1 MKTRFVSPVFV
12 GREEQLDALRS
23 ALRQAGAGESQVR
36 LVGGEA
42 GIGKTRL
49 VQEFQRDAEQG
60 GAVVAVGACLDQG
73 AAGLPFAP
81 FVAVLRALHR
91 EFGPALA
98 EHAAGMEGDLA
109 RLLPELGDVASE
121 GRTRLF
127 ETTVRLLERLAT
139 DRTVVVVLED
149 LHWADRSTRE
159 LLGYLVRA
167 MPPARLLALA
177 TFRSDALHRTHPLRA
192 FLGEL
197 DRLRGTVRHVD
208 LAPLG
213 RDEVL
218 AQLAGIRGGTAPG
231 PAAHEVYR
239 RSEGNPFFVEELSLS
254 EAAGHG
260 MSDSLRELLLI
271 RVESLA
277 QPAIEVVRTAAL
289 DAVVEHELLAAVA
302 GLDED
307 ELLDGL
313 REAVGARILMP
324 VRALGAD
331 GYGFRHALLREA
343 VLDDLLPGDRR
354 RLGRRYAEALT
365 ADATLVGSDERAVR
379 LAGYWYHAREPA
391 RALPALLD
399 ALAETRERHVYD
411 AHLELLERAIELW
424 DRVPEEQRRD
434 LVWRSSLESYPP
446 REERQGEP
454 GLHLIDLLAE
464 AARAALLSWAP
475 ERGLTFVRQ
484 AERLVDERADPLRAA
499 WFWMERSRLTA
510 FSDRGDGGAELDH
523 AYDLVRDTPPS
534 PTHADVLHYLAS
546 RQRLHDA
553 DENTVALAARAVE
566 LARATGAGELELN
579 ARATLAHV
587 RAQLGDTETAI
598 AELYE
603 LREAATRADAPRLL
617 GRVNINLT
625 DALHKLGRAAE
636 AVEAGRAGVEEL
648 SRRRLYGA
656 ASFTAANVAESLFHL
671 GEWDAAETLVEK
683 WRDGSTSRGYASL
696 HLVAARTAAARGAY
710 DAVPALLAAARQ
722 QVSRLGEPQF
732 ELPVAVVELDTAA
745 GRGRY
750 AEAFEVLRTSL
761 ASLPL
766 AGQDWY
772 VTQLLISGAQLAG
785 DTAGLPGFDA
795 AERRDVVDRLSGAA
809 AGLAPGWPALLPW
822 LAAELARAR
831 EEDDPALWARAAHA
845 VEPSGC
851 PHVLARIRCRWA
863 EALLAAGVAGI
874 GSGPGAAAGTG
885 ADAAAGP
892 REQAAEL
899 LAQAHAEAVRL
910 GAKPLR
916 EDTEL
921 LAGRARI
928 ALTTTCADAPAARD
942 PLDGFGLTAREREV
956 LRLVAAGRSNRQIAE
971 DLFISPKTASVHV
984 SHMMAKL
991 GAASRGEAA
1000 AIAHRMRFFQEP
1012 VGDH

>member
-1 MKTRFVSPVFV
+1 MFV
-12 GREEQLDALRS
+12 GRKEQLNALRS
-23 ALRQAGAGESQVR
+23 ALRQADAGESQVR

-49 VQEFQRDAEQG
+49 VQELQRDAQLS

-91 EFGPALA
+91 EIGPALTA
-98 EHAAGMEGDLA
+98 HTAGMEGDLA
-109 RLLPELGDVASE
+109 RLLPELGEAGPE

-127 ETTVRLLERLAT
+127 EATVRLLERLGA

-159 LLGYLVRA
+159 LLSYLIRA
-167 MPPARLLALA
+167 LPPARLLVLA
-177 TFRSDALHRTHPLRA
+177 TFRSDAVHRRHPLRA

-197 DRLRGTVRHVD
+197 DRLRGVVQHVD
-208 LAPLG
+208 LGPLG

-218 AQLAGIRGGTAPG
+218 AQLAGIRGDAAPASAS
-231 PAAHEVYR
+231 AAAAASEVYR
-239 RSEGNPFFVEELSLS
+239 RSEGNPFFVEELTLS

-271 RVESLA
+271 RVESLPQA
-277 QPAIEVVRTAAL
+277 ARELVRTAAL

-307 ELLDGL
+307 ELLAGL

-324 VRALGAD
+324 VRSPGAD
-331 GYGFRHALLREA
+331 GYAFRHALLREA

-354 RLGRRYAEALT
+354 RLGRRYADSLT
-365 ADATLVGSDERAVR
+365 ADATLVGSEERAVR

-399 ALAETRERHVYD
+399 AVAETRERHVYD
-411 AHLELLERAIELW
+411 AQLDLLERAIELW
-424 DRVPEEQRRD
+424 DRVPEERRRD
-434 LVWRSSLESYPP
+434 LAWQGTLESYPP
-446 REERQGEP
+446 HEGKP
-454 GLHLIDLLAE
+454 GLHLVDLLAE
-464 AARAALLSWAP
+464 AARAALLGWAA
-475 ERGLTFVRQ
+475 ERGFAFVRQ
-484 AERLVDERADPLRAA
+484 AERLVDERTDPLRAA

-510 FSDRGDGGAELDH
+510 FSDRGDGGAELAR

-546 RQRLHDA
+546 WRRLHDA

-566 LARATGAGELELN
+566 QARTTGAAELELN

-617 GRVNINLT
+617 GRVNVNLT
-625 DALHKLGRAAE
+625 DALHKQGRAAE
-636 AVEAGRAGVEEL
+636 AVEAGLAGVEEL
-648 SRRRLYGA
+648 NRRRLYGA
-656 ASFTAANVAESLFHL
+656 ASLTAANVAESLFHL
-671 GEWDAAETLVEK
+671 GEWDRAAALVER
-683 WRDGSTSRGYASL
+683 WRDGATSRGYASL

-710 DAVPALLAAARQ
+710 DTVPALLAAARQ

-732 ELPVAVVELDTAA
+732 ELPLAVVELHAAA
-745 GRGRY
+745 GQGRHP
-750 AEAFEVLRTSL
+750 EAFAVLRAAL

-766 AGQDWY
+766 PGQDWY
-772 VTQLLISGAQLAG
+772 VTQLLIAGAQLAG
-785 DTAGLPGFDA
+785 DTGGLPGQDD
-795 AERRDVVDRLSGAA
+795 AERQDVVDRLSTAS

-831 EEDDPALWARAAHA
+831 QEDDPALWARAADA
-845 VEPSGC
+845 VEPCGC
-851 PHVLARIRCRWA
+851 PHILARIRCQWA
-863 EALLAAGVAGI
+863 EALLAV
-874 GSGPGAAAGTG
+874 SVDGAREEAAG
-885 ADAAAGP
+885 
-892 REQAAEL
+892 L

-910 GAKPLR
+910 GARPLA
-916 EDTEL
+916 EDAEL

-928 ALTTTCADAPAARD
+928 ALTTAPAGAPAARD
-942 PLDGFGLTAREREV
+942 ALAGFGLTARERDV
-956 LRLVAAGRSNRQIAE
+956 LRLVATGRSNRQIAG

-1000 AIAHRMRFFQEP
+1000 AIAHRMRFFQE
-1012 VGDH
+1012 